1 MKWSKQKA
9 QDLQALMAGGSTVKD
24 ACEKIGIDRT
34 TFYLWKELHP
44 EWAADVQQVRETL
57 LDDVEDA
64 IYTKAKAGDVTA
76 CIFILKTQGRKRG
89 WIEKIDVDAK
99 VTNQNQYEGWS
110 TEDLLAARALIDRNN
125 AKE

>member
-9 QDLQALMAGGSTVKD
+9 QDLQTLIAGGSTIKD
-24 ACEKIGIDRT
+24 ACGKIGIDRT

-44 EWAADVQQVRETL
+44 EWAANVQQVRETL

-64 IYTKAKAGDVTA
+64 IFTKAKAGDVTA

-89 WIEKIDVDAK
+89 WIEKQEI
-99 VTNQNQYEGWS
+99 NLNGSLNIEGAEAL
-110 TEDLLAARALIDRNN
+110 TPAEEAALKAIAFAN
-125 AKE
+125 K